1 MFSCFFFPYFVLSS
15 LSLTLPHLTPELH
28 QSEMDALYN
37 SILDLEA
44 QTQTTV
50 RQLNAALIENSRSFS
65 NPNSGLIQS
74 PTDMWTLQT
83 YFSKLLDLYH
93 DFIVAASTAN
103 AKHLLSTYR
112 IPRRLWIYG
121 VVAFIELLKNVLA
134 TNSTNSQ
141 RDLDIGPIFIIH
153 AFSTI
158 GSLYEIDEP
167 SAWADKLAELA
178 RIAIQLYPANYLDWK
193 VTASYWYHKTS
204 VLGSHGHGKLYYHQC
219 TVEYDN
225 LLAFTLLSK
234 SLLCKDPFVPT
245 QFYLQ
250 SIIDNVCSQR
260 SILSPLEMAMIDF
273 VKIHKILLLKD
284 YNSNDE
290 MKSIVGHYSINFG
303 VDSANSNFFD
313 SHPQILNNN
322 LFQNPNFAFWYSKA
336 PFFAISNI
344 NHLLGL
350 GNPLNIGAKVF
361 GLVEKLKNRR
371 EKKKFDDSSL
381 LSDSL
386 DTLTQFELTI
396 DQNYQLLNDLN
407 KGVFQLSMNMLKT
420 YLNGPIISGIPH
432 VIVYL
437 WFLISLSKSPRS
449 NSKTIFVKLISKIF
463 PWKELI
469 PFINDIITL
478 LTSREELLTRLHS
491 LLSIQINNNNNNN
504 NNINNNN
511 NNNNNNSMIN
521 NQTTNQLNL
530 PLSSINSPSG
540 TILTEDTNS
549 TDDHESLPGK
559 SFESLQRAIDSIYKF
574 NTESQLC
581 YGTIWFDQIN
591 DNPPPLHNKN
601 VDKPSLG
608 ELIPWDIHFEGE
620 KYILILLLVSVMIKS
635 NDWPLKFT
643 SNGQWVKYSNKD
655 EYDHD
660 ERLNEW
666 FNDPRLND
674 LINVNN
680 ESINL
685 ELSKFDNQLSIQRHI
700 SNDNEIMEVLKN
712 IKHREPTWNINSTRF
727 MSDFINGIFPA
738 SLLQET
744 SEQLVTKQEDDGKGY
759 EAAEEE
765 EDEEIEEEDEDVDEE
780 IEDED
785 EDDEYYYDDDY
796 EEDEEED
803 DVEDIQY
810 TRQLQYQQGN
820 NGQQQQLIGIEGDLG
835 QNMDTILTFL
845 SLDTNIWLKYPGR
858 IYKCVKFG
866 IFRLC
871 VPLTI
876 FQELRSLRRSQD
888 MNIADSAT
896 RAVLIIRQ
904 LYQEVDLLPLRSNG
918 TKANSLNETLEFEK
932 NPDWRIQSD
941 DLIIKSIK
949 FSNSFGREY
958 KLGKNFKVGPSP
970 NWKIF
975 DNPLKVGSIWS
986 NSYMGGDNDELT
998 LPNFSIRGSLLKN
1011 DFINSKRNL
1020 LSDEVSNSFWYNI
1033 LISDDKNMLLKCKSQ
1048 NVKSFDSEWLWK
1060 KIELV
1065 SCGRC
1070 YN

>member
-1 MFSCFFFPYFVLSS
+1 
-15 LSLTLPHLTPELH
+15 
-28 QSEMDALYN
+28 MDALYN

-65 NPNSGLIQS
+65 SSNSGLVQS

-103 AKHLLSTYR
+103 AKHLLATYR

-193 VTASYWYHKTS
+193 LTASYWYHQTS
-204 VLGSHGHGKLYYHQC
+204 VLGCHGHGKLYYHQC

-260 SILSPLEMAMIDF
+260 AILSPMEMAMIDF

-284 YNSNDE
+284 YNSNEE
-290 MKSIVGHYSINFG
+290 MKSIVGHYSLNFG
-303 VDSANSNFFD
+303 VDSSSANFFD

-322 LFQNPNFAFWYSKA
+322 LFQNPNFAFWYSKS

-344 NHLLGL
+344 NHLIGL

-371 EKKKFDDSSL
+371 EKKKMEDSMVP
-381 LSDSL
+381 SDSL
-386 DTLTQFELTI
+386 EHHTAFELTN
-396 DQNYQLLNDLN
+396 DQSYQLLNEFN

-420 YLNGPIISGIPH
+420 YLNGPLIAGIPH
-432 VIVYL
+432 TMIYL
-437 WFLISLSKSPRS
+437 WFLISLSRAPKSISRS
-449 NSKTIFVKLISKIF
+449 LLIKLISRLF
-463 PWKELI
+463 PWRELI
-469 PFINDIITL
+469 PFINDIISL
-478 LTSREELLTRLHS
+478 VTSRAELMTRLNM
-491 LLSIQINNNNNNN
+491 LLSDQLPHMNLNG
-504 NNINNNN
+504 
-511 NNNNNNSMIN
+511 
-521 NQTTNQLNL
+521 NQMNL
-530 PLSSINSPSG
+530 PISSINSPSG
-540 TILTEDTNS
+540 TILTEEDTNS
-549 TDDHESLPGK
+549 TDEHESLPDK
-559 SFESLQRAIDSIYKF
+559 SFEQLQKAIDSMYKF

-591 DNPPPLHNKN
+591 SNPPPLHNKN

-608 ELIPWDIHFEGE
+608 ELIPWDIHSEGE
-620 KYILILLLVSVMIKS
+620 KYVLILLLVSAMIKS

-643 SNGQWVKYSNKD
+643 SNGQWVQYSDKN
-655 EYDHD
+655 EYGND
-660 ERLNEW
+660 ERLNDW
-666 FNDPRLND
+666 LDDPRLSQLANAD
-674 LINVNN
+674 NS
-680 ESINL
+680 SINL
-685 ELSKFDNQLSIQRHI
+685 GLAKLDESFSRFQGS
-700 SNDNEIMEVLKN
+700 SENEIVENLKN
-712 IKHREPTWNINSTRF
+712 LKPREPMWGINSNRF
-727 MSDFINGIFPA
+727 MSDFINGVFPA
-738 SLLQET
+738 SLLQ
-744 SEQLVTKQEDDGKGY
+744 QPGQQIVTPQEDDGKGY
-759 EAAEEE
+759 EAAEEDDNLGD
-765 EDEEIEEEDEDVDEE
+765 DEIDEE

-796 EEDEEED
+796 EEEEIE
-803 DVEDIQY
+803 ELQY
-810 TRQLQYQQGN
+810 ANQLQNQQHN
-820 NGQQQQLIGIEGDLG
+820 IAQPSTDLPVAAGIEGDLG
-835 QNMDTILTFL
+835 QNMDTIFTFL

-932 NPDWRIQSD
+932 NPEWRIQSD
-941 DLIIKSIK
+941 DLIIKSVK
-949 FSNSFGREY
+949 LSNSFGREY
-958 KLGKNFKVGPSP
+958 KLGKNFKVGQSP
-970 NWKIF
+970 NWPIF

-986 NSYMGGDNDELT
+986 NAYMGGDNTELA
-998 LPNFSIRGSLLKN
+998 LPNFSIRGTLLRNDFVNSKKSLL
-1011 DFINSKRNL
+1011 SE
-1020 LSDEVSNSFWYNI
+1020 EVSGSFWYNV

-1048 NVKSFDSEWLWK
+1048 SVKSYDSEWLWK
-1060 KIELV
+1060 KMEVV

>member
-1 MFSCFFFPYFVLSS
+1 
-15 LSLTLPHLTPELH
+15 
-28 QSEMDALYN
+28 MDALYN

-44 QTQTTV
+44 QTQATV
-50 RQLNAALIENSRSFS
+50 RELNAALIENSRSFA
-65 NPNSGLIQS
+65 NNGLIQS

-103 AKHLLSTYR
+103 AKHLLATYR

-193 VTASYWYHKTS
+193 LTASYWYHQTS

-303 VDSANSNFFD
+303 VDSSNSNFFD

-322 LFQNPNFAFWYSKA
+322 LFQNPNFAFWYSKS

-344 NHLLGL
+344 NHLIGL
-350 GNPLNIGAKVF
+350 GNPLNIGAKIF

-381 LSDSL
+381 LNDSL
-386 DTLTQFELTI
+386 ENLTPFELTI
-396 DQNYQLLNDLN
+396 DQNYQLLNELN
-407 KGVFQLSMNMLKT
+407 KGVYQLSMNMLKT
-420 YLNGPIISGIPH
+420 YLNGPLISSLPH
-432 VIVYL
+432 VIIYL
-437 WFLISLSKSPRS
+437 WFLLSLSKTPKSHTKS
-449 NSKTIFVKLISKIF
+449 IFIKLISKIF

-478 LTSREELLTRLHS
+478 ITSRDELLNRLNS
-491 LLSIQINNNNNNN
+491 LLSNQPIPNIHHHNN
-504 NNINNNN
+504 
-511 NNNNNNSMIN
+511 
-521 NQTTNQLNL
+521 LNL
-530 PLSSINSPSG
+530 PMSSINSPSG
-540 TILTEDTNS
+540 TILTEEDTNS
-549 TDDHESLPGK
+549 TDEHESLPDR
-559 SFESLQRAIDSIYKF
+559 SFELLQKAIDSIYKF

-591 DNPPPLHNKN
+591 NSPPPLHNKN
-601 VDKPSLG
+601 VDKPTLG
-608 ELIPWDIHFEGE
+608 ELIPWDIHLEGE
-620 KYILILLLVSVMIKS
+620 KYVLILLLVSVLIKS

-655 EYDHD
+655 EYDND
-660 ERLNEW
+660 EKLNDW
-666 FNDPRLND
+666 FNDPRLMD
-674 LINVNN
+674 LVNVDNNSINV
-680 ESINL
+680 
-685 ELSKFDNQLSIQRHI
+685 ELSKFDIQSSALSPRHI
-700 SNDNEIMEVLKN
+700 SNENEILEVLKN
-712 IKHREPTWNINSTRF
+712 LKYREPLWHINSNRF
-727 MSDFINGIFPA
+727 MSDFINGIFPS
-738 SLLQET
+738 SLLRDA
-744 SEQLVTKQEDDGKGY
+744 SDNIINKQEDDDKGY

-765 EDEEIEEEDEDVDEE
+765 ENEEHEEEEEEQEDEDLDGE

-796 EEDEEED
+796 EDDEED
-803 DVEDIQY
+803 LQY
-810 TRQLQYQQGN
+810 THQLQYQQQQKDGLD
-820 NGQQQQLIGIEGDLG
+820 QQQVFGIDGDLG

-918 TKANSLNETLEFEK
+918 TKANSLNETIEFEK

-949 FSNSFGREY
+949 LSNNFGREY

-970 NWKIF
+970 QWKIY
-975 DNPLKVGSIWS
+975 DNPLRVGSIWS
-986 NSYMGGDNDELT
+986 NAYMGGDNYDLS
-998 LPNFSIRGSLLKN
+998 LPNFSIRGTLLKN

-1060 KIELV
+1060 KIESV